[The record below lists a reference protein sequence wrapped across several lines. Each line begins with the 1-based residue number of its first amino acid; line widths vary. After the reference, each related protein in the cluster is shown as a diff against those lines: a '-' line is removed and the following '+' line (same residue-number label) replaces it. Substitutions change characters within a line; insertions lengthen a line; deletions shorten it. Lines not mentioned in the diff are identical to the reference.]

1 MDTLNSDATQG
12 TQQAFN
18 LYAVGYFEPLPS
30 EPSYPYLPLPELC
43 VHCGA
48 PDPGIGP
55 RQIWH
60 SLRERSRTGT
70 FVSELIWREFA
81 YHLLH
86 HFPDTPERP

>member
-55 RQIWH
+55 DQCGCSGAEEELSRK
-60 SLRERSRTGT
+60 LRRWA
-70 FVSELIWREFA
+70 LPI
-81 YHLLH
+81 
-86 HFPDTPERP
+86 